1 MKDTIE
7 VQKAADRKDPLPFFI
22 SIGVA

>member
-22 SIGVA
+22 LIGVA